1 MDTTN
6 TTNTTDTRKFLDY
19 KGLETF
25 WSGIKA
31 KLAEKATVDD
41 IYRID
46 ENINKLSGSFE
57 DSLERIYDLLSSFS
71 PLSADTYENAL
82 VIATDVN
89 TKLGSVIYV
98 EKDSVYNGNTY
109 NAGPYIVTN
118 RNSLLYI
125 NTYDGKLDLENF
137 DWAKMSQLIETITRI
152 ETEFENFKNDYVTT
166 EKLDEAVAELRAEFG
181 ATTGNQLN
189 IKVVNTLPDP
199 DEGTPGTIYLV
210 PLTSDVSDGVNRQ
223 FKEYICT
230 IHEKLGTI
238 YEQIGIDL
246 DDLKDYVKSDDFN
259 SKIALINNQIAAVEA
274 NVIVAV
280 KSGITSYT
288 EGSIGDAMA
297 ITSDEITN
305 LLNKS
310 N

>member
-6 TTNTTDTRKFLDY
+6 TTNTTDSRKFLDY

-25 WSGIKA
+25 WGGIKA

-41 IYRID
+41 IDRID

-57 DSLERIYDLLSSFS
+57 DSLEKIYGLLSSFS
-71 PLSADTYENAL
+71 PLSADTYRNAL
-82 VIATDVN
+82 AIATDVN

-98 EKDSVYNGNTY
+98 KNDSVYDGNTY
-109 NAGPYIVTN
+109 NAGPYIVTD

-152 ETEFENFKNDYVTT
+152 ETEFESFKNDYVPLIIFNETV
-166 EKLDEAVAELRAEFG
+166 EELRAEFN

-189 IKVVNTLPDP
+189 IKVVEALPE
-199 DEGTPGTIYLV
+199 EGIPGTIYLV
-210 PLTSDVSDGVNRQ
+210 PLTPDVSDAANYRRYE
-223 FKEYICT
+223 EYICI
-230 IHEKLGTI
+230 IHEQLGII

-246 DDLKDYVKSDDFN
+246 DDLKDYVKSNDFN
-259 SKIALINNQIAAVEA
+259 ETIASINETIAGIEE

-280 KSGITSYT
+280 KSGITSYA
-288 EGSIGDAMA
+288 ENSIGEAMA
-297 ITSDEITN
+297 ITTDEITD

>member
-6 TTNTTDTRKFLDY
+6 TTNTTDSRKFLDY

-31 KLAEKATVDD
+31 KLAEKATIDD
-41 IYRID
+41 INSIN
-46 ENINKLSGSFE
+46 ENINILNDSFE
-57 DSLERIYDLLSSFS
+57 DSLERIYGLLSSFS
-71 PLSADTYENAL
+71 PLSADTYRNAL
-82 VIATDVN
+82 AIATDVN

-98 EKDSVYNGNTY
+98 EKDSVYDGNTY
-109 NAGPYIVTN
+109 NAGPYIVTD

-152 ETEFENFKNDYVTT
+152 ETEFESFKNDYVLLSIFNETV
-166 EKLDEAVAELRAEFG
+166 EALRAEFN

-189 IKVVNTLPDP
+189 IKVVASLPE
-199 DEGTPGTIYLV
+199 EGTPGTIYLV
-210 PLTSDVSDGVNRQ
+210 PLASNVSDGVNRQ

-230 IHEKLGTI
+230 IHEQLGII

-246 DDLKDYVKSDDFN
+246 DDLKDYVKSNDFN
-259 SKIALINNQIAAVEA
+259 ETIASINETIAGIEK

-280 KSGITSYT
+280 KSGITSYA
-288 EGSIGDAMA
+288 EDSIGAEMA
-297 ITSDEITN
+297 ITTDEITD

>member
-1 MDTTN
+1 MD

-25 WSGIKA
+25 WGGIKA
-31 KLAEKATVDD
+31 KLAEKATIDD
-41 IYRID
+41 INNIN
-46 ENINKLSGSFE
+46 ENINILNDSFE
-57 DSLERIYDLLSSFS
+57 DSLERIYGLLSSFS
-71 PLSADTYENAL
+71 PLSEETYEEAL
-82 VIATDVN
+82 KTAKDEN

-98 EKDSVYNGNTY
+98 KNDSVYDGDTY

-118 RNSLLYI
+118 HDSLLYI
-125 NTYDGKLDLENF
+125 NTYDGKLDLENV
-137 DWAKMSQLIETITRI
+137 DWAQLIDTITRI
-152 ETEFENFKNDYVTT
+152 EAEFESFKTNYVTNKRFNET
-166 EKLDEAVAELRAEFG
+166 IDELRAEFD

-189 IKVVNTLPDP
+189 IEVVASLPED
-199 DEGTPGTIYLV
+199 GTPGTIYLV
-210 PLTSDVSDGVNRQ
+210 PLTSDVSDVDNYRR

-230 IHEKLGTI
+230 THENLGTI

-246 DDLKDYVKSDDFN
+246 DDLKNYVKSDDFDRI
-259 SKIALINNQIAAVEA
+259 IASINNQIAVIED
-274 NVIVAV
+274 NVIGAV
-280 KSGITSYT
+280 KSGITSYA
-288 EGSIGDAMA
+288 EGSIGEAMA

>member
-1 MDTTN
+1 MD

-25 WSGIKA
+25 WGGIKA
-31 KLAEKATVDD
+31 KLAEKATIDD
-41 IYRID
+41 INSIN
-46 ENINKLSGSFE
+46 ENINILNDSFE
-57 DSLERIYDLLSSFS
+57 DSLERIYGLLSSFS
-71 PLSADTYENAL
+71 PLSEETYEEAL
-82 VIATDVN
+82 KTAKDEN

-98 EKDSVYNGNTY
+98 EKDSEYNGDTY

-118 RNSLLYI
+118 HDSLLYI
-125 NTYDGKLDLENF
+125 NTYDGKLDLENV
-137 DWAKMSQLIETITRI
+137 DWAQLIDTITRI
-152 ETEFENFKNDYVTT
+152 EAEFESFKTNYVTT
-166 EKLDEAVAELRAEFG
+166 KRFNETIDELRAEFS

-189 IKVVNTLPDP
+189 IKVVEALPE
-199 DEGTPGTIYLV
+199 EGTPGTIYLV
-210 PLTSDVSDGVNRQ
+210 PLTPDVSDAANYRRYE
-223 FKEYICT
+223 EYMCI
-230 IHEKLGTI
+230 IHEQLGII

-246 DDLKDYVKSDDFN
+246 DDLKDYVKSDYFN
-259 SKIALINNQIAAVEA
+259 EKIAAINNQIKGIEE

-280 KSGITSYT
+280 KSGITSYA
-288 EGSIGDAMA
+288 EDSIGEAMA

>member
-6 TTNTTDTRKFLDY
+6 TTNATDSRKFLDY

-25 WSGIKA
+25 WGGIKA
-31 KLAEKATVDD
+31 KLAEKANADD
-41 IYRID
+41 INRID
-46 ENINKLSGSFE
+46 ENINALSGSFE
-57 DSLERIYDLLSSFS
+57 DSLEKIYGLLSSFS
-71 PLSADTYENAL
+71 PLSADSYENAL
-82 VIATDVN
+82 AIATDEN

-98 EKDSVYNGNTY
+98 KNDSVYNGATY
-109 NAGPYIVTN
+109 NAGPYIVTD

-152 ETEFENFKNDYVTT
+152 ETEFESFKNDYVTT
-166 EKLDEAVAELRAEFG
+166 EKLDETVAELRAEFS

-189 IKVVNTLPDP
+189 IKVVDSLP
-199 DEGTPGTIYLV
+199 EKGTPGTIYLV
-210 PLTSDVSDGVNRQ
+210 PLTSDVSDGVNRR

-230 IHEKLGTI
+230 IHETLGTI

-259 SKIALINNQIAAVEA
+259 ETIASINNKIAGIEE

-280 KSGITSYT
+280 KSGITSYAKD
-288 EGSIGDAMA
+288 SIGDAMA
-297 ITSDEITN
+297 ITLDEITA

>member
-6 TTNTTDTRKFLDY
+6 TTNATDTRKFLDY

-31 KLAEKATVDD
+31 KLAEKANADD
-41 IYRID
+41 IDRID
-46 ENINKLSGSFE
+46 ENINALSGSF
-57 DSLERIYDLLSSFS
+57 DASLKRIDGLLSSFS
-71 PLSADTYENAL
+71 PLSADTYRNAL
-82 VIATDVN
+82 AIATDVN

-98 EKDSVYNGNTY
+98 EQDSEYNGATY

-125 NTYDGKLDLENF
+125 NTYDGKLDLENY
-137 DWAKMSQLIETITRI
+137 DWAQLIDTITSI
-152 ETEFENFKNDYVTT
+152 EAEFESFKNDYVTT
-166 EKLDEAVAELRAEFG
+166 EKLDETVAELRAEFG

-189 IKVVNTLPDP
+189 IKVVDKLPVP
-199 DEGTPGTIYLV
+199 EEGTPGTIYLV
-210 PLTSDVSDGVNRQ
+210 PLTPDVSDGVNRQ

-230 IHEKLGTI
+230 IHEQLGII

-259 SKIALINNQIAAVEA
+259 EKIAAINNQIKGIEE

-280 KSGITSYT
+280 KSGITSYA
-288 EGSIGDAMA
+288 ENSIGEAMA
-297 ITSDEITN
+297 ITSDDITA

>member
-1 MDTTN
+1 MG

-25 WSGIKA
+25 WGGIKA
-31 KLAEKATVDD
+31 KLAEKANADD
-41 IYRID
+41 IDRID
-46 ENINKLSGSFE
+46 ENINKLSGSFD
-57 DSLERIYDLLSSFS
+57 DSLKKIYGLLSSFS
-71 PLSADTYENAL
+71 PLSADTYRNAL
-82 VIATDVN
+82 AIATDVN

-98 EKDSVYNGNTY
+98 ENDSEYNGATY

-125 NTYDGKLDLENF
+125 NTYDGKLDLENV
-137 DWAKMSQLIETITRI
+137 DWAQLIDTITRI
-152 ETEFENFKNDYVTT
+152 EAEFENFKQQDYVTKGVFEET
-166 EKLDEAVAELRAEFG
+166 IEELRAEFS

-189 IKVVNTLPDP
+189 IKVVDSLPED
-199 DEGTPGTIYLV
+199 GTPGTIYLV
-210 PLTSDVSDGVNRQ
+210 PLATNVSDSANKQ

-230 IHEKLGTI
+230 IHERLGTI

-259 SKIALINNQIAAVEA
+259 ETIASINNQIAGIEA
-274 NVIVAV
+274 NVIDAV
-280 KSGITSYT
+280 KSGITSYA
-288 EGSIGDAMA
+288 EDSIGDAMA

>member
-6 TTNTTDTRKFLDY
+6 TTNTTDSRKFLDY

-31 KLAEKATVDD
+31 KLAEKANADD
-41 IYRID
+41 IKRID
-46 ENINKLSGSFE
+46 ENINALSGSFE
-57 DSLERIYDLLSSFS
+57 DSLESIYALLSSFS

-82 VIATDVN
+82 AIATDVN

-166 EKLDEAVAELRAEFG
+166 EKLDETVAELRAEFG

-189 IKVVNTLPDP
+189 IKVVDKLPVP
-199 DEGTPGTIYLV
+199 DEGIPGTIYLV
-210 PLTSDVSDGVNRQ
+210 PLTPDVSDGVNRQ

-230 IHEKLGTI
+230 IHEQLGII

-246 DDLKDYVKSDDFN
+246 DDLKNYIKSDDFN
-259 SKIALINNQIAAVEA
+259 DAIASINNQIAGIEE

-280 KSGITSYT
+280 KSGITSYAKD
-288 EGSIGDAMA
+288 SIGDAMT
-297 ITSDEITN
+297 ITTDDITA
-305 LLNKS
+305 LLNKP